1 MQQASSQQPAPGAAS
16 APRVAAVVVNYDGR
30 ELTLQAVES
39 LRRMRYPAWDL
50 VVLDNASRDGSSEA
64 LAERFPDLR
73 QLRVAENRGASAGYA
88 AGMRWAFAQ
97 GYDYVLLLNNDIEVD
112 AGMLAELVRVA
123 ESDPAVG
130 AVGPKCYFHAEPRRL
145 WSAGGW
151 LGLRNSITRERG
163 LGEIDHGQYDRD
175 EDVGYVTGCAILVK
189 RAAAEAAGLW
199 DPVYFICVDDADYC
213 TRLARAG
220 FRSRYAHRALLWH
233 RVAWTTG
240 GYTPGR
246 NFRLGR
252 SGAIYARRFAR
263 PWQWPG
269 FLAWS
274 IGAAAWAWL
283 RELPRGNQAAATA
296 KLRGLWAGLREE
308 LPPSPALGDALPPE
322 ITARPLRPG
331 ERAAGYSP
339 RP

>member
-1 MQQASSQQPAPGAAS
+1 MPRMRQAPSHQPAPGAGS

-39 LRRMRYPAWDL
+39 LRRMRYPAWEL
-50 VVLDNASRDGSSEA
+50 LVLDNGSRDGSPQA
-64 LAERFPDLR
+64 LAERFPDLL
-73 QLRVAENRGASAGYA
+73 QLRVGENRGASAGYA

-97 GYDYVLLLNNDIEVD
+97 GFDYVLLLNNDIEVHPD
-112 AGMLAELVRVA
+112 MLAELVSAA

-151 LGLRNSITRERG
+151 LGFRNSITRERG
-163 LGEIDHGQYDRD
+163 FGELDRGQYDRD

-220 FRSRYAHRALLWH
+220 FRSR
-233 RVAWTTG
+233 
-240 GYTPGR
+240 
-246 NFRLGR
+246 
-252 SGAIYARRFAR
+252 
-263 PWQWPG
+263 
-269 FLAWS
+269 
-274 IGAAAWAWL
+274 
-283 RELPRGNQAAATA
+283 
-296 KLRGLWAGLREE
+296 
-308 LPPSPALGDALPPE
+308 
-322 ITARPLRPG
+322 
-331 ERAAGYSP
+331 
-339 RP
+339 

>member
-1 MQQASSQQPAPGAAS
+1 MPGMQQSPSQQPEPGAGT

-50 VVLDNASRDGSSEA
+50 VVLDNASRDGSIEA

-112 AGMLAELVRVA
+112 AEMLAELVRVA

-130 AVGPKCYFHAEPRRL
+130 VVGPKCYFHAEPRRL

-151 LGLRNSITRERG
+151 LGFRNSITRERG
-163 LGEIDHGQYDRD
+163 FGEIDRGQYDRD
-175 EDVGYVTGCAILVK
+175 EDVGYVTGCAILVR

-220 FRSRYAHRALLWH
+220 FRSRYAHRARLWH

-283 RELPRGNQAAATA
+283 RELRRGNQAAATA
-296 KLRGLWAGLREE
+296 KLRGLWARLREE
-308 LPPSPALGDALPPE
+308 LPPSPALEAELSEE
-322 ITARPLRPG
+322 ITARPVG
-331 ERAAGYSP
+331 AAGYP
-339 RP
+339 PTP